1 MAFGAQE
8 GGMEVAVPGQTR
20 FLTLRTFQPENP
32 VQGFFLVSPKPCSQ
46 QSGPPLI
53 FSGLRFGGSVE
64 IHPGSLPAF
73 RMKALYSQGYPVT
86 PALWG

>member
-8 GGMEVAVPGQTR
+8 GGMEVAVTGQTR

-46 QSGPPLI
+46 
-53 FSGLRFGGSVE
+53 
-64 IHPGSLPAF
+64 
-73 RMKALYSQGYPVT
+73 
-86 PALWG
+86 

>member
-8 GGMEVAVPGQTR
+8 GGMEVAVTGQTR

-32 VQGFFLVSPKPCSQ
+32 VQGFFPVSPKPFSQ

-53 FSGLRFGGSVE
+53 FSGLRFEGSVE
-64 IHPGSLPAF
+64 IHPGGLPAF
-73 RMKALYSQGYPVT
+73 RMKALYSQGCPVT
-86 PALWG
+86 PVL